1 MTGRRRRLRQ
11 LALAAV
17 ALGAIVVGLT
27 LYLTDALRNPE
38 LDTVDARFDLRGT
51 QDPPDDVVVVQID
64 DKTFQDLGLQWPFP
78 RSVQA
83 KLLDRLSQDDP
94 ATIGFDVQFTEPS
107 AGSKVAGP
115 LGFASSP
122 EDLALIGA
130 ADRAGKI
137 VFSTTEVGPHGQTQV
152 LGGDIVLK
160 QIGAR
165 AGNTNLPP
173 DPGGVL
179 RRITYSLDGLVSF
192 PVAAV
197 ETATGETVDPDEFD
211 PDGSLI
217 DYQGPPGTIDTV
229 SYSDVLQGRTDPGFF
244 KDKIVVIGASA
255 PSLQDVHATSTTGD
269 ELMSGPEIQAN
280 AIITVRDGLPLA
292 TSGEGLD
299 ILLIVLL
306 AVAAPLASL
315 RLSPLRSL
323 LVGIVLGVLYV
334 VIVQLALNGGLVLPV
349 IYPLVAL
356 AVAVVGMLAVQYIL
370 TAFDREQVRS
380 VFARFVPEGVV
391 GEVLDRTDDDL
402 RLGGERRECTILFS
416 DVRGFTTF
424 SESRPAEEVVDVL
437 NRYLQEMSDA
447 ILSHGGAITAYIGDG
462 IMAVFGAP
470 IEQPDHADRA
480 LAAARSMLSEKLPA
494 FNRWVQEERGLDAF
508 RMGIGIFSGP
518 VMVGNV
524 GSDQRL
530 EYTAIGDTVNTASRL
545 EGMTKGTPHSVHV
558 ADPTRELL
566 QDANADD
573 ELIYID
579 EIPVRGRKSKVKVWT
594 LPDLGSEG

>member
-17 ALGAIVVGLT
+17 ALGSIAIGLT
-27 LYLTDALRNPE
+27 LYLTDAMRDTD
-38 LDTVDARFDLRGT
+38 LDTVDARFTIRGT
-51 QDPPDDVVVVQID
+51 EDPPDDVVVVQID

-78 RSVQA
+78 RSTHA
-83 KLLDRLSQDDP
+83 KLLDRLSRDDP
-94 ATIGFDVQFTEPS
+94 AAIAFDVQFTEAS
-107 AGSKVAGP
+107 GSKAAGP

-122 EDLALIGA
+122 EDIALIRA
-130 ADRAGKI
+130 VDRAGRI
-137 VFSTTEVGPHGQTQV
+137 VLSTTEVGPHGETAV

-179 RRITYSLDGLVSF
+179 RRILYSIDGLVSF
-192 PVAAV
+192 PVATV
-197 ETATGETVDPDEFD
+197 ETATGSTVDPGEFD

-292 TSGEGLD
+292 VSGEGLD
-299 ILLIVLL
+299 ILLIVLM

-315 RLSPLRSL
+315 RVSPIRSL
-323 LVGIVLGVLYV
+323 LVVALGLLYV
-334 VIVQLALNGGLVLPV
+334 VIAQLAFNSGLVLPV
-349 IYPLVAL
+349 VYPLVTL
-356 AVAVVGMLAVQYIL
+356 AVSVVATLAVHYVL
-370 TAFDREQVRS
+370 TAFERERVRT

-391 GEVLDRTDDDL
+391 GEVLARTDDDL
-402 RLGGERRECTILFS
+402 RLGGERRECTIMFS

-424 SESRPAEEVVDVL
+424 SESRPPGEVMEIL

-447 ILSHGGAITAYIGDG
+447 ILSHGGAITAFSGDG

-480 LAAARSMLSEKLPA
+480 LAAARSMLTEKLPA
-494 FNRWVQEERGLDAF
+494 FNRWLQEEKGVDGF
-508 RMGIGIFSGP
+508 RMGIGIHSGP

-530 EYTAIGDTVNTASRL
+530 EYTAIGDTTNTASRL
-545 EGMTKGTPHSVHV
+545 EGMTKGTPHSLYV

-566 QDANADD
+566 QNGDQELTYVD
-573 ELIYID
+573 EV
-579 EIPVRGRKSKVKVWT
+579 PVRGRKSKVRVWT
-594 LPDLGSEG
+594 LPDPSSES